1 MNTNVFRL
9 LLLGSLFSLS
19 ACVQQ
24 SEVRQMKHS
33 VSTLNQEMTQ
43 LNKETV
49 KITQQNR
56 LNAKSS
62 SGVYLLPGA
71 KTPARLESQIGTLR
85 MSLVNITPDTDGT
98 TLTLRIQGESND
110 PLPAFSGTVEYGQIQ
125 GTIDNFQE
133 INVQNQLINA
143 PASVLAPSDVDIPL
157 QLKGIS
163 VDQLLLCSKRIAG
176 RFCASRNIFSRH
188 FVTLLTSPRLIVKVC
203 NKGESQYNPRPN
215 VCKRE
220 RNRLRK

>member
-43 LNKETV
+43 LNQETV
-49 KITQQNR
+49 KIR

-85 MSLVNITPDTDGT
+85 MSLVNITPDADGT

-163 VDQLLLCSKRIAG
+163 VDQLGFVRIHD
-176 RFCASRNIFSRH
+176 IQP
-188 FVTLLTSPRLIVKVC
+188 VM
-203 NKGESQYNPRPN
+203 Q
-215 VCKRE
+215 
-220 RNRLRK
+220 

>member
-43 LNKETV
+43 LNQETV

-71 KTPARLESQIGTLR
+71 NTGKTGK
-85 MSLVNITPDTDGT
+85 PDRYFTYVA
-98 TLTLRIQGESND
+98 GEYY
-110 PLPAFSGTVEYGQIQ
+110 A
-125 GTIDNFQE
+125 
-133 INVQNQLINA
+133 
-143 PASVLAPSDVDIPL
+143 
-157 QLKGIS
+157 
-163 VDQLLLCSKRIAG
+163 
-176 RFCASRNIFSRH
+176 
-188 FVTLLTSPRLIVKVC
+188 
-203 NKGESQYNPRPN
+203 
-215 VCKRE
+215 
-220 RNRLRK
+220 